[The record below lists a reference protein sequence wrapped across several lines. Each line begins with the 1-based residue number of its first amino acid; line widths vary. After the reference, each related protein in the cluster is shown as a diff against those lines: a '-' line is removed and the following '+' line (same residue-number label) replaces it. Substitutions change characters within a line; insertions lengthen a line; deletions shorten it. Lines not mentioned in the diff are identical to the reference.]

1 MLDYAIING
10 QYSIA
15 NYLYRA
21 GATVKNLDYMI
32 TLAFNRLLGLRRF
45 YRSFYDAGIMLK
57 YFIEKL
63 KTPVRLRYL
72 KIAARCGRFDI
83 VMYLAEKAL
92 NHVCTY
98 YIYKRLFQN
107 N

>member
-1 MLDYAIING
+1 VLDYAIING

-32 TLAFNRLLGLRRF
+32 TLAFNRLLGLHF

-83 VMYLAEKAL
+83 VLYLAEKAL
-92 NHVCTY
+92 NQVCTY
-98 YIYKRLFQN
+98 YIYKLLF
-107 N
+107 